1 MAGLFKPLPWTGSLG
16 HVSATSTIAGGGAR
30 NALLQDGYQV
40 HNLAG
45 THEHECPCGSW
56 LTHWE
61 RGAGRL
67 AISCAVLGC
76 QAPALVG
83 AHVSIDGLTSRWM
96 IVPFCH
102 QHNAVS
108 GPLTIKSSIKPVAA
122 NVSLPCDR

>member
-1 MAGLFKPLPWTGSLG
+1 MADLVTTLAALG
-16 HVSATSTIAGGGAR
+16 QLQR
-30 NALLQDGYQV
+30 PNALLSYQV

-45 THEHECPCGSW
+45 TAEHDCPCGSW

-76 QAPALVG
+76 DAPALVG
-83 AHVSIDGLTSRWM
+83 AHVRIDGLTSHWM
-96 IVPFCH
+96 ILPFCR

-108 GPLTIKSSIKPVAA
+108 GPLTIKGTIKPVSA
-122 NVSLPCDR
+122 NVSLTCS